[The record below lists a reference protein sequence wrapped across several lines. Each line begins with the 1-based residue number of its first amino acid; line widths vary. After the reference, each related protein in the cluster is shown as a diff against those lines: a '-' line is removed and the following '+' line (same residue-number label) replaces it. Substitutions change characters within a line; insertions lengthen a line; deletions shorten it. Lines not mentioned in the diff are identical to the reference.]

1 MDEFVKNYKPKPK
14 TTLKKNLDKL
24 EKERIIREEN
34 EKLKLLDKL
43 EAQVIK
49 KKKLSSLNNSK
60 RLIDT
65 LTKTEKFDRKLLDD
79 SEFRKTIKR
88 EKIEIEVEE
97 KDHKFNEEDEE
108 EKLENEFIK
117 NSSKEKM
124 KFFYFKVRDLYDFL
138 ISIKLLRYIEIFIE
152 DGFEDME
159 SILEIS
165 EEYFK
170 EREFSVQH
178 KERILVK
185 IAELKQT
192 NNKVEGVETSTDV
205 NFDSLPPLGKDKQC
219 CWNCL
224 KIIKNDPIE
233 EYFNEKIIK
242 LKVVK
247 IFNIVLL
254 FRYMSK

>member
-1 MDEFVKNYKPKPK
+1 MEEIVKSYKPKPK
-14 TTLKKNLDKL
+14 VPLKKNLEKL
-24 EKERIIREEN
+24 EIVRIRREEN

-43 EAQVIK
+43 EAQVVK

-65 LTKTEKFDRKLLDD
+65 FPKTEKFDRKLLDD

-97 KDHKFNEEDEE
+97 KEMHNDNNDEDR
-108 EKLENEFIK
+108 LESEYVK
-117 NSSKEKM
+117 NTSKEKM
-124 KFFYFKVRDLYDFL
+124 KFFYFKVRELYDFL
-138 ISIKLLRYIEIFIE
+138 NSIKLLRYIEIFIE

-165 EEYFK
+165 DEYFK
-170 EREFSVQH
+170 EREFPEYYR
-178 KERILVK
+178 KRILDKV
-185 IAELKQT
+185 AELRN
-192 NNKVEGVETSTDV
+192 NNKVIDGVETCTDA
-205 NFDSLPPLGKDKQC
+205 NFDNLLPLGKDKQC

-224 KIIKNDPIE
+224 KIIKENPIE
-233 EYFNEKIIK
+233 EYFNENIIK

-247 IFNIVLL
+247 LFNLVLL
-254 FRYMSK
+254 FRIMS